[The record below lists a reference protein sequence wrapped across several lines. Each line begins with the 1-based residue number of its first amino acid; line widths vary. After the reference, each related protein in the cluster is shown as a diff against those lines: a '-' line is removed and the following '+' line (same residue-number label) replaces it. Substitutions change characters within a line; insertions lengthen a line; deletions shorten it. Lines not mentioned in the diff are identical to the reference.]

1 MAYIFQRPF
10 LRGLSTEGNLPF
22 KIDRA
27 SLIFGSKFTVSALF
41 YFVFEGNFFKFKPPW
56 GLYLEGRFNRGF
68 FGVNGL
74 GGLYLEGLI
83 YGGAYFR
90 ILRYFTQEG
99 VAQISSVKIWK
110 QMFLNIMCWVKSEM
124 FGLTFIK
131 KRLKIMDWMAPEK
144 AISAIL
150 VLYYHSNV
158 EGQSRLVTL
167 KATWE
172 RSHVV
177 WSNSHATG
185 VSNKRSGGPTSFLLR
200 FFAYPPN
207 FAFRPEKKERTP
219 VGRLWCDEGNTGHG
233 QD

>member
-99 VAQISSVKIWK
+99 VAQISSVKI
-110 QMFLNIMCWVKSEM
+110 
-124 FGLTFIK
+124 
-131 KRLKIMDWMAPEK
+131 
-144 AISAIL
+144 
-150 VLYYHSNV
+150 
-158 EGQSRLVTL
+158 
-167 KATWE
+167 
-172 RSHVV
+172 
-177 WSNSHATG
+177 
-185 VSNKRSGGPTSFLLR
+185 
-200 FFAYPPN
+200 
-207 FAFRPEKKERTP
+207 
-219 VGRLWCDEGNTGHG
+219 
-233 QD
+233 